1 MILFSGSLRIGLGQ
15 GWYIMNMTS
24 TDLDRLVAE
33 EKKLVAIE
41 YQNEVWADGT
51 LEGIEPEIM
60 AEAAFATALTEL
72 IRDNGEVSALALL
85 EGLRERISAG
95 EFSSNRILQ

>member
-1 MILFSGSLRIGLGQ
+1 MIEFSGSLRIGFGQ
-15 GWYIMNMTS
+15 GRYDMNMTS

-51 LEGIEPEIM
+51 LEGIEPGIM
-60 AEAAFATALTEL
+60 AEAAFATALIEL
-72 IRDNGEVSALALL
+72 IRDNGEASALALL
-85 EGLRERISAG
+85 EVLRERISAG
-95 EFSSNRILQ
+95 EFSTYRVLQ

>member
-1 MILFSGSLRIGLGQ
+1 
-15 GWYIMNMTS
+15 MNMTS
-24 TDLDRLVAE
+24 TDLDKLVAE

-51 LEGIEPEIM
+51 LEGIETEIM
-60 AEAAFATALTEL
+60 AEAAFATALVEL

-85 EGLRERISAG
+85 ESLRDRISAG
-95 EFSSNRILQ
+95 EFSTNRILQ

>member
-1 MILFSGSLRIGLGQ
+1 
-15 GWYIMNMTS
+15 MNMTS

-51 LEGIEPEIM
+51 LEGIETEIM

-72 IRDNGEVSALALL
+72 IRDNGETSALALL
-85 EGLRERISAG
+85 EALRERISAG
-95 EFSSNRILQ
+95 EFSTNRVLQ

>member
-1 MILFSGSLRIGLGQ
+1 MVLFSGSLRIGLGQ

-51 LEGIEPEIM
+51 LEGIEPE
-60 AEAAFATALTEL
+60 L

-85 EGLRERISAG
+85 DGLRERISAG

>member
-1 MILFSGSLRIGLGQ
+1 MS
-15 GWYIMNMTS
+15 MTS

-33 EKKLVAIE
+33 EKKLAAIE

-51 LEGIEPEIM
+51 LEGIETEIM
-60 AEAAFATALTEL
+60 AEAAFVTALSEL
-72 IRDNGEVSALALL
+72 IRDNGEVSALTLLDAL
-85 EGLRERISAG
+85 RDRIAAG

>member
-1 MILFSGSLRIGLGQ
+1 
-15 GWYIMNMTS
+15 MNMTS

-85 EGLRERISAG
+85 EACVNVFLRVSFHRIASCNIN
-95 EFSSNRILQ
+95 SVILHA

>member
-1 MILFSGSLRIGLGQ
+1 MD
-15 GWYIMNMTS
+15 IMSMTS

-33 EKKLVAIE
+33 EKKLAAIE

-51 LEGIEPEIM
+51 LEGIETEIM
-60 AEAAFATALTEL
+60 AEAAFVTALSEL
-72 IRDNGEVSALALL
+72 IRDNGEVSALTLLDAL
-85 EGLRERISAG
+85 RDRIAAG